1 MLSWRATFWLELFE
15 QAISARAIFSKR
27 IFFSPPASAQATFSK
42 RISFAPATFSKR
54 TSFLPVVFAKT
65 TSFAPAISSPHAFYE
80 LALFAGRLSS
90 PSSGVLS
97 LQPSDVSH

>member
-1 MLSWRATFWLELFE
+1 VL
-15 QAISARAIFSKR
+15 SARSSF
-27 IFFSPPASAQATFSK
+27 AQA
-42 RISFAPATFSKR
+42 
-54 TSFLPVVFAKT
+54 LCAKT
-65 TSFAPAISSPHAFYE
+65 TSFAPAMFSPHAFYE